1 MLTWLWKRLSNGGA
15 EARVSGRA
23 LRRFPERE
31 VERLLRARVLIE
43 QRKAD
48 NWPVCAHCDCG
59 LDARPIRRIGD
70 EIRACCP
77 HDAAEDVALTEDDLK
92 RYSVDGEHLA
102 GEIAA
107 SGGLVGG
114 VVRMDDG
121 VWLIGKAP
129 SGYAMVLCNNPDRLE
144 APGMI
149 LALKAAVGG
158 TRVALIA
165 TAIEATIAIRWREAG
180 ISVLD
185 FSEVMI
191 PDQSGADRLDLARI
205 LAEPHV
211 AATSSDAAASR
222 TARLMISRSRRSVQ
236 LDGRDFVL
244 SLTEFDCFLG
254 AAEKVAAGQVMLTYQ
269 ELYALTN
276 RATHRDVINELRDK
290 LQKQGLTREQA
301 FDLVKTVHGRGL
313 TISLPGQDIDIRD

>member
-236 LDGRDFVL
+236 LDGQIL
-244 SLTEFDCFLG
+244 SCRLP
-254 AAEKVAAGQVMLTYQ
+254 
-269 ELYALTN
+269 N
-276 RATHRDVINELRDK
+276 S
-290 LQKQGLTREQA
+290 
-301 FDLVKTVHGRGL
+301 TVSSVPPRR
-313 TISLPGQDIDIRD
+313 SRQDRSCLPIKNSMP